1 NAMLFQYLGDDVRH
15 AELLE
20 DALVQPMRQVG
31 QLGHQRQA
39 VACQALT
46 GFALGDAM
54 DHPMDPTALV
64 SECEEGRLVQQG
76 FEVQVGVFAD
86 QLEIESV
93 GLTDGLAAAESEHLQ
108 VMLETFDGQREMGL
122 VGGGEHA
129 CSSWINPL
137 IGAWRGEG
145 CRCTTETPLW
155 NAGSAHSRAA

>member
-1 NAMLFQYLGDDVRH
+1 
-15 AELLE
+15 
-20 DALVQPMRQVG
+20 
-31 QLGHQRQA
+31 
-39 VACQALT
+39 
-46 GFALGDAM
+46 
-54 DHPMDPTALV
+54 
-64 SECEEGRLVQQG
+64 LVQQG

-155 NAGSAHSRAA
+155 NAGSAHSRAAKPVSGDCFAKTTSARRARPKSLITQPAI